1 MSSVSM
7 ASSLPRTE
15 VLGFKDVSGQGQPLE
30 IVDLPIFLPWSPLF
44 TAWGPSDAANVVS
57 GNGFSTIYGAETFSA
72 GSIFMSHQAAMLQ
85 KVLQTGAL
93 SLVRRMKP
101 EDAATATIRIWI
113 DLVPET
119 LKEYERNP
127 DGTFKRTNGAL
138 VEVDGDGVPGF
149 RYRFLVDEP
158 GEEGL
163 RQGSPQTGGLTNE
176 EGEPSTMYPLIDI
189 DARFFG
195 AKGSNFGIR
204 LSAPNTNS
212 TTPANA
218 ELVEDQNAFMY
229 RLAILERV
237 NANSTGQVLMNL
249 NGNPFVEFALKQN
262 VVDSKTNINYG
273 HDKRVLS
280 AFEDNDP
287 DVFSGYGPLK
297 SFHVY
302 SNHLKTVLEM
312 FYEAEAGYGLLPSTG
327 ETTDA
332 AMYANLVN
340 MIGCSDINGVPY
352 YALQLE
358 GPTSG
363 GVLFGDSATHWL
375 IGGKDGDV
383 SPEAYD
389 EAVANELNTFGEGEI
404 AYSDRASYPMSAFI
418 DTGFTLQTKLL
429 MANIMA
435 VRPDAW
441 VLASTQDVMEPL
453 NTLEEDSNIGASLR
467 NALALVPES
476 EFYNTGACR
485 AVVMKHAGRYLDSEY
500 TGILPFTVDFAAKIA
515 TYMGSA
521 RMVNG
526 YAPDNGYYRVVSRFV
541 EHNAKFRHIKPRNTD
556 WQAGISSAEPF
567 DHRGQVFF
575 PGIQT
580 VYHDNTS
587 VLNSFFPMAICCH
600 LNRLGELA
608 WRMFTGDSRRTA
620 GEYTT
625 LVDRFLEDQI
635 KDRYDGRADITPRS
649 YYTPA
654 DTQRGYS
661 WHTDIEGLFDGMKTV
676 GVLTVVAGRRA
687 GQETE

>member
-158 GEEGL
+158 GEDGL

>member
-1 MSSVSM
+1 M